1 MRFLKLFRAFKP
13 RKTKQRDSRGRIHT
27 IVGSFLS
34 LASKQMERVLLK
46 TVELS
51 SRVTKKVE
59 SFWSNLNLFS
69 TVAHVVVES
78 IIPCNMAKRALNM
91 FFNILRTM

>member
-1 MRFLKLFRAFKP
+1 M
-13 RKTKQRDSRGRIHT
+13 
-27 IVGSFLS
+27 
-34 LASKQMERVLLK
+34 LLK

-69 TVAHVVVES
+69 IVVHVVVES
-78 IIPCNMAKRALNM
+78 VVPCNMAKRALKM
-91 FFNILRTM
+91 FFNIFRTVNL